1 MNKIKGFISENR
13 YALMAAATPV
23 MMGLCSAGAVDDAS
37 SFDLAT
43 TMTTSVTTIVNN
55 LLAMITKVVPVSV
68 TLLAA
73 AIGINYGIRFIKKI
87 IGKAG

>member
-1 MNKIKGFISENR
+1 MNKIKGFIRNNC
-13 YALMAAATPV
+13 YALMTAATMAV
-23 MMGLCSAGAVDDAS
+23 SLCSASALDEAS
-37 SFDLAT
+37 TFDLAT

-55 LLAMITKVVPVSV
+55 LLAMISKVVPVSV

-73 AIGINYGIRFIKKI
+73 AIGINYGIRFVKKI

>member
-1 MNKIKGFISENR
+1 MNKIKGFIRNNR
-13 YALMAAATPV
+13 YALMTAATMAV
-23 MMGLCSAGAVDDAS
+23 GLCSASALDEAS
-37 SFDLAT
+37 TFDLAT

-55 LLAMITKVVPVSV
+55 LLAMISKVVPVSV

-73 AIGINYGIRFIKKI
+73 AIGINYGIRFVKKI